1 MLEMSAMSNTCSE
14 QNELQGPDAYI
25 PAGTDLLYDLR
36 NTPRNFD
43 YDKMRAG
50 YRADGCP
57 EELIEKFINV
67 LRYRRP
73 TNE

>member
-1 MLEMSAMSNTCSE
+1 MSEMSVMSNTCSAE
-14 QNELQGPDAYI
+14 NELQEPKAYI

-36 NTPRNFD
+36 NTPRDFD

-57 EELIEKFINV
+57 EELIEKFIKV
-67 LRYRRP
+67 LQYRRP

>member
-1 MLEMSAMSNTCSE
+1 MSEMSVISNTCSR
-14 QNELQGPDAYI
+14 QNELQEPKVYI

-50 YRADGCP
+50 YRVDGCQ
-57 EELIEKFINV
+57 EELIEKFIKV
-67 LRYRRP
+67 LQYGRP